1 MSQNFE
7 EILTTMLERL
17 DENHS
22 QDIDV
27 LIKDEC
33 EKTGV
38 SEEGKALLTETN
50 EYIDS
55 FAERMTSLQKA
66 KEEGKSRRQWML
78 EEMDRILQ
86 GRDEAEKAQIVS
98 AISDAGE
105 NVNNETLTGEED

>member
-1 MSQNFE
+1 MARNFE
-7 EILTTMLERL
+7 EILTSMLERL
-17 DENHS
+17 DENPIR
-22 QDIDV
+22 DIDV

-38 SEEGKALLTETN
+38 SEEGKALLAETN

-55 FAERMTSLQKA
+55 FAERMASLQKA
-66 KEEGKSRRQWML
+66 KEEGMSRKQWML